1 MIWIAGLSFVAA
13 LVAGYAGLWAWFW
26 TLLVVAAVSGAT
38 AFLLRGLDNVTL
50 IEGRLAPALWEATKI
65 GARETLSLT
74 PIRRAGGAMRRF
86 ALPTQK
92 ERLAA
97 DIYKRKLAEG
107 SPVLAQKAAS
117 TAHELEPLAAR
128 FEELSAT
135 PNAQMSVDEKL
146 QWAQI
151 MRHLEEAGADTDA
164 MMARH
169 RPAVGL
175 GAKLWRRG
183 IGVLGVTPYGRAAII
198 VKWALII
205 APWFGMFGTWGLW
218 QGERADNARL
228 KANNRQLASNFRE
241 LAEANDVLKDR
252 ALMAEAVAEERAA
265 ALQNAQDRQAELM
278 REAAARQV
286 RARKREV
293 VAKQLGGQIDAEAER
308 DPAGVE
314 WNGADWVRERAD
326 RAGRI
331 RDLGLSGVPLAD
343 PGATGP
349 GVLPEGPGADIP
361 LFGTTPDDT
370 D

>member
-1 MIWIAGLSFVAA
+1 MIWIAGLSLAGALAA
-13 LVAGYAGLWAWFW
+13 GFAGLWTWFW
-26 TLLVVAAVSGAT
+26 TLLAMAAVSGAT

-65 GARETLSLT
+65 GARETLGLT
-74 PIRRAGGAMRRF
+74 PLRRAGGAVRRVV
-86 ALPTQK
+86 LPTLK

-97 DIYKRKLAEG
+97 DIYNRKLVEG

-128 FEELSAT
+128 FEELSAK

-175 GAKLWRRG
+175 GARLWRRG
-183 IGVLGVTPYGRAAII
+183 IGVLGMTPYGRAAII
-198 VKWALII
+198 AKWALII
-205 APWFGMFGTWGLW
+205 APWLGMFGTWGLW

-228 KANNRQLASNFRE
+228 KANNRTLASNYQEVEEANKE
-241 LAEANDVLKDR
+241 LAKR
-252 ALMAEAVAEERAA
+252 AQAAEQTADERAEA
-265 ALQNAQDRQAELM
+265 LQAAQDRQIELL
-278 REAAARQV
+278 RESAARIERN
-286 RARKREV
+286 RARQQVTQKL
-293 VAKQLGGQIDAEAER
+293 KGQIDAKAER

-314 WNGADWVRERAD
+314 WNGADWVRERAN

-331 RDLGLSGVPLAD
+331 RDPGLSGVPLAD
-343 PGATGP
+343 PGATGA
-349 GVLPEGPGADIP
+349 GVLPESPGADIP
-361 LFGTTPDDT
+361 LFGTTPDDA